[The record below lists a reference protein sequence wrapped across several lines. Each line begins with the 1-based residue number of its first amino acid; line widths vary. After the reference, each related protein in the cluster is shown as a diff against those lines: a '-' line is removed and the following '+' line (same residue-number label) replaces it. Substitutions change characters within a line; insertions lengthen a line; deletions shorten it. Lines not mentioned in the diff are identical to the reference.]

1 MTTARRRRL
10 AALLKASGVPDVDPA
25 LIEPAFVHQSAASE
39 GHGAS
44 NERLEFLGDEV
55 LGYATARWLVAR
67 YPEAREGELHRRK
80 AYLVSAECCAES
92 ARRLGLGPLIILGV
106 GMSHTGGAD
115 NTSILADAFE
125 AYLGVLSEHVG
136 IERVSRF
143 IELEHLA
150 PNLAPTEDP
159 ERDAKSAL
167 QELAQAYFRSMPMY
181 FERAE
186 GPAHD
191 RRFTSQVRIGE
202 EIVGEGIGPSKKA
215 AQQSAAAMAL
225 AHLRTRY
232 PEPPPE
238 PTRPT
243 SPGGRPPAKGEVIAM
258 RPSRRTPK
266 ATD

>member
-25 LIEPAFVHQSAASE
+25 LVEPAFVHQSAASE

-44 NERLEFLGDEV
+44 NDRLEFVGDAI
-55 LGYATARWLVAR
+55 LGYATARWLVTR
-67 YPEAREGELHRRK
+67 YPEAQEGELTRRK
-80 AYLVSAECCAES
+80 AYLVSYECCADT
-92 ARRLGLGPLIILGV
+92 ARRLGLGPLIVLGN
-106 GMSHTGGAD
+106 GMTHTGGAD
-115 NTSILADAFE
+115 NTSILGDTFE
-125 AYLGVLSEHVG
+125 AYLGVLTDHIG

-143 IELEHLA
+143 IEQEHLA
-150 PNLAPTEDP
+150 PHEAPDEP

-167 QELAQAYFRSMPMY
+167 QELAQAYFRLTPMY

-225 AHLRTRY
+225 AHLRTRH
-232 PEPPPE
+232 PEPPE
-238 PTRPT
+238 PTPAP
-243 SPGGRPPAKGEVIAM
+243 PGGRPPTKGEVIAL

>member
-25 LIEPAFVHQSAASE
+25 LVDPAFVHQSAASE
-39 GHGAS
+39 GHGSS
-44 NERLEFLGDEV
+44 NDRLEFLGDAV
-55 LGYATARWLVAR
+55 LGYATSRWLMSR
-67 YPEAREGELHRRK
+67 YPEAREGELTRRK
-80 AYLVSAECCAES
+80 AYLVSYECCAET
-92 ARRLGLGPLIILGV
+92 ARRLGLGQLVILGV

-115 NTSILADAFE
+115 NTSILADTFE
-125 AYLGVLSEHVG
+125 AYLGALAEQIGV
-136 IERVSRF
+136 ERVSRF
-143 IELEHLA
+143 IEQEHLLPHQA
-150 PNLAPTEDP
+150 PEEP

-167 QELAQAYFRSMPMY
+167 QELAQAYFRLTPMY

-186 GPAHD
+186 GPAAD

-232 PEPPPE
+232 PEPPE

-243 SPGGRPPAKGEVIAM
+243 SPGGRPPAKGEVIAL

-266 ATD
+266 STD

>member
-39 GHGAS
+39 GHGTS
-44 NERLEFLGDEV
+44 NDRLEFLGDAI
-55 LGYATARWLVAR
+55 LGYATAHWLVTR
-67 YPEAREGELHRRK
+67 FPEASEGELSRRK
-80 AYLVSAECCAES
+80 AYLVSYECCAAT
-92 ARRLGLGPLIILGV
+92 ARRLGLGPLVVLGV
-106 GMSHTGGAD
+106 GMNLTGGAD
-115 NTSILADAFE
+115 NASVLADTFE
-125 AYLGVLSEHVG
+125 AYLGVLSEHIG

-143 IELEHLA
+143 IEQEHLA
-150 PNLAPTEDP
+150 PNQAPEEP

-167 QELAQAYFRSMPMY
+167 QELAQAYFRLTPMY

-225 AHLRTRY
+225 AHLRTRH
-232 PEPPPE
+232 PEPPE
-238 PTRPT
+238 PPRPT
-243 SPGGRPPAKGEVIAM
+243 SPGGRPPKTGEVIAL